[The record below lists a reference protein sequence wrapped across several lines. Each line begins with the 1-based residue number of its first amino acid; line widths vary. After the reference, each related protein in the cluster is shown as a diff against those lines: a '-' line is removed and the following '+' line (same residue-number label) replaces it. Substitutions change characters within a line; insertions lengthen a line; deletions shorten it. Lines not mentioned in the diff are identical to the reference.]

1 MTDYGDKTMKTLY
14 LAGAALA
21 FAAVPAAADHHGQE
35 TPAVETQAT
44 TATPAPRFVRSEVTQ
59 TTPADYKSAE
69 GEDLPICSEGQ
80 TDGCINSWE
89 ANKTGNRPLEY
100 WPGRPASEIE
110 GSLPATKAEF
120 DSMNK
125 DDADDSEEPE

>member
-1 MTDYGDKTMKTLY
+1 MKTLY

-21 FAAVPAAADHHGQE
+21 FASAPVAADHHGQE
-35 TPAVETQAT
+35 KAKAMSEAQDTSAAPAM
-44 TATPAPRFVRSEVTQ
+44 RFVSSPVVQ
-59 TTPADYKSAE
+59 TTPADAGPPPD
-69 GEDLPICSEGQ
+69 GELPICSEDAQ
-80 TDGCINSWE
+80 DNCINSWE